1 MRLRPKLISLVLPL
15 VILLVLGLGWIC
27 YQWLADAAYAASTR
41 EMITAAAQLRLGLQA
56 TVQTAI
62 ANVELLSHS
71 TLVQQYALTENERQR
86 YTLLQPALLNL
97 FANYQTVYPDYYEIL
112 FLLPNG
118 YEDTRATLGDA
129 PNATEE
135 EGDTPYFQRLASHQ
149 DKVDVAFLLSP
160 DTSEMVMRVAKPVWL
175 SELDATLT
183 SGPARLRGYL
193 IITCRL
199 ETLRQQITSIKN
211 ASQLGV
217 MLTDTQG
224 SALLASADSPHGQEP
239 VPEDLLAR
247 LRQSNAAT
255 PESAVVL
262 NYRGEPTLL
271 LLDTAADKLYLL
283 ISRPERD
290 LAAIRRQ
297 LGGTVIGIALVS
309 GLFAALLL
317 LIALHYLLVRPIQQL
332 RAAAGAIGDQN
343 FAATPALSS
352 PDELGDLARSLREM
366 ALNLERFHQQLTTL
380 AYHDNLTGLPNR
392 LMFKQYLERSLAHL
406 ARRPDHLLAVLF
418 IDLDGFKQVNDTLGH
433 EAGDQLLREVSQRL
447 NQTIRPQDM
456 AARLGG
462 DEFAIE
468 LNDLSHTHHADQIAH
483 RILSALAQTFSIE
496 AHTVTI
502 SASIGVAIAPTDG
515 TDAENLIHYADLAM
529 YQAKQRGKNQYRY
542 FNDLINPKSDRQST
556 QHSLSPSARLHW
568 PIISS
573 ANTSTD

>member
-1 MRLRPKLISLVLPL
+1 MRLRPKLILLVLPL
-15 VILLVLGLGWIC
+15 VILPLLGLGWIC
-27 YQWLADAAYAASTR
+27 YQWLADAAYAASAR
-41 EMITAAAQLRLGLQA
+41 EMTTVAAQLRLGLQA
-56 TVQTAI
+56 TIQTAI

-71 TLVQQYALTENERQR
+71 TLVQQYALTEDERQR

-97 FANYQTVYPDYYEIL
+97 FANYQTVYPDYDEIL
-112 FLLPNG
+112 FLTPNG
-118 YEDTRATLGDA
+118 YEDTRATIGDA

-149 DKVDVAFLLSP
+149 DKVNVTFLLSP
-160 DTSEMVMRVAKPVWL
+160 DTHEMVMRVAKPLWL
-175 SELDATLT
+175 SELNATLT

-193 IITCRL
+193 VITCRL

-211 ASQLGV
+211 ASQFRV
-217 MLTDTQG
+217 MLTDPQG
-224 SALLASADSPHGQEP
+224 SALLASADAPPGQEA
-239 VPEDLLAR
+239 VPEDLLGR
-247 LRQSNAAT
+247 LRQHNAAT

-262 NYRGEPTLL
+262 SYRGESTLL
-271 LLDTAADKLYLL
+271 LLATATDELYLL

-297 LGGTVIGIALVS
+297 LGSTVIGIALVS

-352 PDELGDLARSLREM
+352 QDELGDLARSLREM
-366 ALNLERFHQQLTTL
+366 ALSLERFHQQLTTL
-380 AYHDNLTGLPNR
+380 AYHDHLTGLPNR
-392 LMFKQYLERSLAHL
+392 LMFKQYLERSLAYL

-418 IDLDGFKQVNDTLGH
+418 VDLDGFKQVNDTLGH
-433 EAGDQLLREVSQRL
+433 EAGDRLLREVARHLS
-447 NQTIRPQDM
+447 QTIRPQDLV
-456 AARLGG
+456 ARLGG

-468 LNDLSHTHHADQIAH
+468 LSDLSHTYHADQIAH
-483 RILSALAQTFSIE
+483 RILSALDQAFSIE

-542 FNDLINPKSDRQST
+542 FNDLLNPPD
-556 QHSLSPSARLHW
+556 LSPARSSHPASLRHLH
-568 PIISS
+568 
-573 ANTSTD
+573 

>member
-1 MRLRPKLISLVLPL
+1 MRLRPKLILLVLPL
-15 VILLVLGLGWIC
+15 VILPLLGLGWIC
-27 YQWLADAAYAASTR
+27 YQWLADAADAASAR
-41 EMITAAAQLRLGLQA
+41 EMTTAAAQLRLGLQA
-56 TVQTAI
+56 TIQTTI

-71 TLVQQYALTENERQR
+71 TLVQQYALTEDERQR

-112 FLLPNG
+112 FLSPNG
-118 YEDTRATLGDA
+118 YEDTRATIGDA

-160 DTSEMVMRVAKPVWL
+160 DTHEMVMRVAKPLWL
-175 SELDATLT
+175 SELNATLT
-183 SGPARLRGYL
+183 SGPPHLWGYL
-193 IITCRL
+193 VITCRL

-211 ASQLGV
+211 ASQLRV
-217 MLTDTQG
+217 MLTDPQG
-224 SALLASADSPHGQEP
+224 SALLTPADSPPGQEA

-247 LRQSNAAT
+247 LRQHNAAT

-262 NYRGEPTLL
+262 SYRGESTLL
-271 LLDTAADKLYLL
+271 LLATAANELYLL

-297 LGGTVIGIALVS
+297 LGSTVIGIALVS
-309 GLFAALLL
+309 GLLAALLL

-332 RAAAGAIGDQN
+332 RAAASAIGDQN
-343 FAATPALSS
+343 FAATPVLSS
-352 PDELGDLARSLREM
+352 RDELGDLARSLREM

-380 AYHDNLTGLPNR
+380 AYHDHLTGLPNR
-392 LMFKQYLERSLAHL
+392 LMFKQYLERSLAYL

-418 IDLDGFKQVNDTLGH
+418 VDLDGFKQVNDTLGH
-433 EAGDQLLREVSQRL
+433 EAGDRLLREVARHLS
-447 NQTIRPQDM
+447 QTIRPQDLV
-456 AARLGG
+456 ARLGG

-468 LNDLSHTHHADQIAH
+468 LSDLSHTHHADQIAR
-483 RILSALAQTFSIE
+483 RILSALAQAFSIE

-542 FNDLINPKSDRQST
+542 FNDLLNPKSDRQFT
-556 QHSLSPSARLHW
+556 PHSLSPSSRLH
-568 PIISS
+568 
-573 ANTSTD
+573 